1 MSDGILFNLMN
12 ILQSQQ
18 TMILQSWGRRGEGQH
33 LPRAFSGLGPAE
45 TAQLRCLECYFG
57 LTSDAFL
64 LDIVMDGC

>member
-1 MSDGILFNLMN
+1 MN

-18 TMILQSWGRRGEGQH
+18 TIILQSWGRREEGQH
-33 LPRAFSGLGPAE
+33 LPRTFSGLGRAE
-45 TAQLRCLECYFG
+45 TAQLRSLECYYA

>member
-1 MSDGILFNLMN
+1 VSDRILFNLMN

-18 TMILQSWGRRGEGQH
+18 TIILQSWGRREEGQH
-33 LPRAFSGLGPAE
+33 LPRTFSGLGRAE
-45 TAQLRCLECYFG
+45 TAQLRSLECYYA